1 MNGRRLRHP
10 LTTTA
15 VLIAGLIGGACT
27 QTLDAGHD
35 LSHGLLP
42 VDQRNPII
50 VVNDGAYDNWFGEYA
65 VMLTSGGGPRL
76 VGIIVNQDADWPDI
90 QTNVAG
96 YRKLVAAAGT
106 SGFPGL
112 PDPIASIGPPL
123 VMPASGDVDQA
134 QPNRSEGALLIISKS
149 KDLGLPYRPL
159 VIATGGGL
167 TDIADA
173 YLVDPSVTERVVVV
187 ASLGST
193 TSTGAAMGLPN
204 GDRDP
209 VADAIVT
216 AHFRYVQVSA
226 WYDQTADVTTST
238 LAQLPNNAFGAWI
251 AAKQPNLWQWSPA
264 SDQVAILAAALP
276 AFVTAVEH
284 VSPSGSAADGGTSAG
299 PNLSTD
305 PSGPGWLVTECDV
318 NVPKAMFWKALL
330 ATH

>member
-10 LTTTA
+10 FLVAALAMT
-15 VLIAGLIGGACT
+15 GGCS

-35 LSHGLLP
+35 EQHGLLP
-42 VDQRNPII
+42 VDQRNPIV

-65 VMLTSGGGPRL
+65 VLLDSAGGSRL
-76 VGIIVNQDADWPDI
+76 AGIIVNQDADWPDI

-96 YRKLVAAAGT
+96 YRKLIAAAKD
-106 SGFPGL
+106 SGFRKDL

-123 VMPASGDVDQA
+123 VMPPSGNVDHA
-134 QPNRSEGALLIISKS
+134 QPNRSEGALLIISQS
-149 KDLGLPYRPL
+149 QTMGLPYRPL

-167 TDIADA
+167 TDVADA
-173 YLVDPSVTERVVVV
+173 YLVDPTVAERVVVV

-226 WYDQTADVTTST
+226 WYDQTADVTSATV
-238 LAQLPNNAFGAWI
+238 AQLPNNPLGAWI
-251 AAKQPNLWQWSPA
+251 AAKQPGLWGWSPA
-264 SDQVAILAAALP
+264 SDQVAILAAGLP
-276 AFVTAVEH
+276 AFVTAVAR
-284 VSPSGSAADGGTSAG
+284 VAPGGSGADGGASAG
-299 PNLSTD
+299 PNLATNQ
-305 PSGPGWLVTECDV
+305 SGPGWLVTGCDV
-318 NVPKAMFWKALL
+318 NGPKALFWKALQ